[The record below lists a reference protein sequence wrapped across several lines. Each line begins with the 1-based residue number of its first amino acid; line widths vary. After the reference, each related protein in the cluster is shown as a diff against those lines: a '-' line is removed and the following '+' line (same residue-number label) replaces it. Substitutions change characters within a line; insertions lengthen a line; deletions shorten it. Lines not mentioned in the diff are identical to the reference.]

1 MIEEKSK
8 LRLTDKKRRSIIDAA
23 ISEFQDR
30 GFDGTSM
37 DRIAKRAEVSKRT
50 VYNHF
55 ASKDELFEAIVEEL
69 LHQFEAMEHP
79 YQHGEEL
86 DKQLTRIGREVLGVL
101 CSDEFIKLARVILS
115 RFLHEPELGRK
126 RMGESDVI
134 KDSVKNWIEAAKKD
148 RRLAVPDPMRGATQ
162 FLSLLKAFGFW
173 PQLTGGSPILSKREQ
188 NAVVKSAVGLFLAYY
203 SNG

>member
-1 MIEEKSK
+1 MVEDNSR
-8 LRLTDKKRRSIIDAA
+8 LRLTDKKRRSIVNAA
-23 ISEFQDR
+23 ILEFQDH

-69 LHQFEAMEHP
+69 LRRFETLEHR
-79 YQHGEEL
+79 YEQGESL
-86 DKQLTRIGREVLGVL
+86 DRQLTRIGRKVLGVL

-115 RFLHEPELGRK
+115 RFLHDPELGRK

-134 KDSVKNWIEAAKKD
+134 KESVKNWIVAAKKD
-148 RRLAVPDPMRGATQ
+148 RQLSVTDPARGATQ

-173 PQLTGGSPILSKREQ
+173 PQLTGGAPILSKREQ
-188 NAVVKSAVGLFLAYY
+188 NAVVKSAVSLFLAYY